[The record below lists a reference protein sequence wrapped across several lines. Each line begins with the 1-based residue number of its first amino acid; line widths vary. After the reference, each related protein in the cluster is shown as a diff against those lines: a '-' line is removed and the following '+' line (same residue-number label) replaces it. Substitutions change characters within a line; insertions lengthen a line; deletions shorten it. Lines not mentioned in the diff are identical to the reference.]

1 MENWNKWQPFTNNLG
16 KMYIEKVIISD
27 NATEVILSNE
37 LENNVYKFFFN
48 GEILSIRSSDE
59 GKRIKLFNKLDQ
71 IYGLN
76 FFKDWT
82 FFTIKDSEY
91 IKWFNKETYNIYS
104 HYNIIHYVF
113 MGSNNIVEIL
123 STFSPTICID

>member
-16 KMYIEKVIISD
+16 KMYIEKVITSD
-27 NATEVILSNE
+27 NETEVILSSE

-104 HYNIIHYVF
+104 HYNIMHYVF

-123 STFSPTICID
+123 STFSPIICID